1 MIPFHKD
8 SSICKIHEC
17 VMILF
22 LALEM
27 VMCIAGTEQK
37 REKSEYGDGKGGEK
51 GERRWWGKKKKV
63 KEEQV
68 NRKVPLGLRSF
79 LLVLASG
86 KDYIT
91 HVTQYIITDLNV
103 PTR

>member
-1 MIPFHKD
+1 
-8 SSICKIHEC
+8 
-17 VMILF
+17 MILF

-37 REKSEYGDGKGGEK
+37 REKSEYGDGNGGEK
-51 GERRWWGKKKKV
+51 GERRWWGKNKKV